1 MKSKYQKVGLDF
13 DLINSKFKDISE
25 YENTV
30 MIFFEDP
37 NFIELKNFIDD
48 EDYAMAKDAVKGLY
62 TLSLD
67 LYLMPLYLLLVDI
80 YEDLEYETY
89 DDVMKHYND
98 MFEIYTKIRSIFN
111 A

>member
-80 YEDLEYETY
+80 YEDLEYEEY
-89 DDVMKHYND
+89 KDLKNKYNK
-98 MFEIYTKIRSIFN
+98 MTQKYNEIRGIFC

>member
-30 MIFFEDP
+30 MIFFDDP
-37 NFIELKNFIDD
+37 NFTDLKTFIEQ

-80 YEDLEYETY
+80 YEDLEYEEYKDLLNKYNLMY
-89 DDVMKHYND
+89 DKYK
-98 MFEIYTKIRSIFN
+98 EIRTIFYV
-111 A
+111 

>member
-30 MIFFEDP
+30 TSFFEDP
-37 NFIELKNFIDD
+37 YFVDLKSFIED

-62 TLSLD
+62 TLALE
-67 LYLMPLYLLLVDI
+67 LYLMPLYMMLVDI
-80 YEDLEYETY
+80 YEDLEYENYKELLTKY
-89 DDVMKHYND
+89 EAMYSKYK
-98 MFEIYTKIRSIFN
+98 EIKAIFY